1 MDSIGDKYPVENH
14 AEWREKVQDY
24 VDAGDRGEEPVY
36 VGREDLFDK
45 VARMAG
51 KVARMARSAVR
62 GQTDS
67 RTIVVSGAPGAGK
80 TAFVREL
87 TRRWN
92 DGSRPGIAV
101 WLRPGAMNA
110 IRLYRELSDILAVPV
125 ADRADHYRTKEI
137 GGNAGLVKGK
147 VSETDVTVSPGDID
161 RIRESDEVPWSLI
174 KENFGKH
181 LNPENPLLLLCD
193 EAQNMDEE
201 DKALRTFLDS
211 LHSGATGQSPI
222 PLVPV
227 FTGLSDTTA
236 KIVACGVTRPTGGNN
251 VTLGGLSDKEAKN
264 YALRTLMHLDAEVG
278 STGERAR

>member
-1 MDSIGDKYPVENH
+1 MDRIGDKYSVENH

-125 ADRADHYRTKEI
+125 ADRADHYGTKEL

-161 RIRESDEVPWSLI
+161 ASAR
-174 KENFGKH
+174 
-181 LNPENPLLLLCD
+181 
-193 EAQNMDEE
+193 
-201 DKALRTFLDS
+201 
-211 LHSGATGQSPI
+211 ATRCRGP
-222 PLVPV
+222 
-227 FTGLSDTTA
+227 
-236 KIVACGVTRPTGGNN
+236 
-251 VTLGGLSDKEAKN
+251 
-264 YALRTLMHLDAEVG
+264 
-278 STGERAR
+278 